1 MKMEKTK
8 QNEESESWKKKK
20 LMPKLRVGGR
30 LNVKHR
36 RVFLSKR
43 E

>member
-1 MKMEKTK
+1 MEMEKK
-8 QNEESESWKKKK
+8 NEESENRKKKK